1 MPFSFP
7 EDLPHPGIKP
17 MSFMSPALAG
27 RFFTTSATWEAL
39 LMCRGLLKTETPLTK
54 FQLFLEGEHARR
66 LKSQKAN
73 LVMMCGL
80 AQVNPSFLVCTMIS
94 GISYI
99 NYTDLIFCVRILVA
113 NVRNPIQN
121 GLSQKGNLL
130 VHVARN
136 DA

>member
-1 MPFSFP
+1 
-7 EDLPHPGIKP
+7 
-17 MSFMSPALAG
+17 MSLMSPALAG

-39 LMCRGLLKTETPLTK
+39 LMCQGLLKTQTPLTK
-54 FQLFLEGEHARR
+54 FQLFLEGEHATR

-73 LVMMCGL
+73 SVMMCGL
-80 AQVNPSFLVCTMIS
+80 AQVNLSFLVCTVIS

-121 GLSQKGNLL
+121 GLSHKGNLL